1 MSSRWRSQGRR
12 GLPATCALALW
23 VGLLA
28 HALLTHPATRTPAA
42 ELWLCAVTV
51 TAALATLASAARRE
65 SPSRLVWLLLGLG
78 LSSYAAGFVVVSYV
92 SVGEAGGPWGLNRS
106 DTASLLLY
114 PCAYAGLLL
123 LTRDRVSRQERLSR
137 GSALDG
143 AVVLTGG
150 AAVAIAAA
158 ARLYPALMHG
168 SAYHVVYALAYPVG
182 GLTLL
187 VATVTGLALTGWRLD
202 RVWALLVT
210 GFALMTFGGVVYG
223 LRTAAGTYHFGTWLD
238 ATYTAGPV
246 CVALAAGLGRSPARA
261 QGDARVAMAVP
272 SVLTLTA
279 VAVLVAGSTQAVP
292 TVATG
297 LAAGCVVLAVGR
309 TLVFLHQDAAL
320 ARTRAQARS
329 DELTGLT
336 NRRGLLEQVRR
347 PRQGGSPGVLL
358 LIDLDGFKEVNDS
371 LGHASGDQ
379 LLVLVAE
386 RLRANCPGCLVARL
400 GGDEFAVLIPSDD
413 PAAVAGGAA
422 MAARLRTL
430 LGQPALLVA
439 THVAVGASIGYA
451 AVPARSASVPDPALE
466 VVRRADT
473 ALYRAK
479 RLRTGSEAWSPSLDA
494 PTRRRLELVTE
505 LREALAAPG
514 QLVAHYQPMVDP
526 GDGRVVGLEALVRW
540 RHPRRGL
547 LLPEEFLDQLERA
560 GLLPALTLQ
569 MLEQALT
576 QLSELLRAGYDLHVA
591 VNVGA
596 PDLLDIDLPAAVGR
610 LLARHGL
617 PVQSLHLARQRE
629 RRHAG
634 ARADRH
640 DAAGPAGARGGVVPG
655 RLRHGHGQPGLTDP
669 ACALIVSST
678 IQLAHDLGLHAVAE
692 GVEDQATMDTLARAG
707 CDTVQGWP
715 TGRPLPPE
723 QLGEAL
729 RTLGGG
735 AWALRQREALDL
747 ERAMTPGAVAL
758 PVHADPDSGPD
769 RPAHTGRTGRYA
781 GRGSPR

>member
-1 MSSRWRSQGRR
+1 
-12 GLPATCALALW
+12 
-23 VGLLA
+23 V
-28 HALLTHPATRTPAA
+28 
-42 ELWLCAVTV
+42 
-51 TAALATLASAARRE
+51 
-65 SPSRLVWLLLGLG
+65 
-78 LSSYAAGFVVVSYV
+78 
-92 SVGEAGGPWGLNRS
+92 
-106 DTASLLLY
+106 
-114 PCAYAGLLL
+114 
-123 LTRDRVSRQERLSR
+123 
-137 GSALDG
+137 
-143 AVVLTGG
+143 
-150 AAVAIAAA
+150 
-158 ARLYPALMHG
+158 RLYPSLLHG

-202 RVWALLVT
+202 RVWTLLVT
-210 GFALMTFGGVVYG
+210 GFALMTFGDVVYG

-279 VAVLVAGSTQAVP
+279 VAVLVAGSKQAVP

-297 LAAGCVVLAVGR
+297 LAAGCVVLAMGR

-320 ARTRAQARS
+320 ARTRVQARS

-336 NRRGLLEQVRR
+336 NRRGLLEQLRR
-347 PRQGGSPGVLL
+347 PRRGGSPGVLL

-400 GGDEFAVLIPSDD
+400 GGDEFAVLVPSDD

-422 MAARLRTL
+422 MTARLRTL
-430 LGQPALLVA
+430 LGQPALLAA

-479 RLRTGSEAWSPSLDA
+479 RLRTGCEAWSPSLDA
-494 PTRRRLELVTE
+494 PTRGRLELVTE

-560 GLLPALTLQ
+560 GLLPTLTLQ

-617 PVQSLHLARQRE
+617 PVQSLRLEVSENVVMQEPE
-629 RRHAG
+629 RIVTTL
-634 ARADRH
+634 
-640 DAAGPAGARGGVVPG
+640 RGLQELGVG
-655 RLRHGHGQPGLTDP
+655 LSLDDYGTGMASLGYLRHLPVHELKIDKSLVRELVTDP

-707 CDTVQGWP
+707 CDTVQGWH

-769 RPAHTGRTGRYA
+769 RPAHTGRTGPYA

>member
-1 MSSRWRSQGRR
+1 M
-12 GLPATCALALW
+12 
-23 VGLLA
+23 
-28 HALLTHPATRTPAA
+28 
-42 ELWLCAVTV
+42 TV

-92 SVGEAGGPWGLNRS
+92 SVGEAGGPWGHRS

-158 ARLYPALMHG
+158 ARLYPSLMHG

-210 GFALMTFGGVVYG
+210 GFALMTFGDVVYG

-246 CVALAAGLGRSPARA
+246 CVALAAGLRRSPARA

-336 NRRGLLEQVRR
+336 NRRGLLEQLRR

-430 LGQPALLVA
+430 LGQPALLAA
-439 THVAVGASIGYA
+439 THVAVGASLGYA

-494 PTRRRLELVTE
+494 PTRRLELVTE

-526 GDGRVVGLEALVRW
+526 GDGRRVVGLEALVRW

-560 GLLPALTLQ
+560 GLLPALTMQ

-617 PVQSLHLARQRE
+617 PVQSLHLEVSENVVMQEPE
-629 RRHAG
+629 RIVTTL
-634 ARADRH
+634 
-640 DAAGPAGARGGVVPG
+640 RGLQELGVG
-655 RLRHGHGQPGLTDP
+655 LSLDDYGTGMASLGYLRHLPVHELKIDKSLVRELVTDP

-707 CDTVQGWP
+707 CDTVQGWH